1 MATKACQK
9 STSLLINEVATEC
22 QIRNIYEVESYT
34 AWMIIRGVLSS
45 VILKVDWNDMQS
57 RVEGQASNWP
67 QVFQTDRHSK
77 WKNDESRNRQ
87 YMCYV
92 YICAKRGLPKSECR
106 NTAISKGYEYLIWQ
120 RSFRSSLRVLIT
132 LTLQTQ
138 NPTKPL
144 NTGFVGCYATL
155 CGDMRSYAK
164 RGKKRSYFLY

>member
-45 VILKVDWNDMQS
+45 AISKIDWNDMQS

-92 YICAKRGLPKSECR
+92 YICTKRGLPKSECR

-132 LTLQTQ
+132 LTWRR
-138 NPTKPL
+138 KAVYIF
-144 NTGFVGCYATL
+144 NTITRKGAWGIEKSEWCIEQ
-155 CGDMRSYAK
+155 SK
-164 RGKKRSYFLY
+164 